1 MIEGKLL
8 VSKHVTNI
16 TWYILSFLAFGCAST
31 EIQNILTLRHQFQDF
46 RSECPNVSHEHFFLL
61 LFSIH
66 WDL

>member
-8 VSKHVTNI
+8 IGKHITNI
-16 TWYILSFLAFGCAST
+16 TWYILPFLSFACASLET
-31 EIQNILTLRHQFQDF
+31 QNINTGHWFQDF
-46 RSECPNVSHEHFFLL
+46 RSDCPNVSHDHFFLL